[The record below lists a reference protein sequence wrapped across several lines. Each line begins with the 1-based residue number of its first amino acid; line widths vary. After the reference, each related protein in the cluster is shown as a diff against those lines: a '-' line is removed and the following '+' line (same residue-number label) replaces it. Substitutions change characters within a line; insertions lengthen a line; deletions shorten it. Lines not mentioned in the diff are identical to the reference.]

1 MPKGHEGLVFMTAL
15 AVNNSGTGVGFLE
28 GCPHLFDPP
37 DAAWPGILLGSGTED
52 YFDSGWYFNAG
63 EFRLPVAG
71 DTHLKMKGAPWWG
84 INTSANVSEW
94 SACEHLLFKLLVPSE
109 TLRRKRLHRPIS
121 RDGPATIFRRRACD
135 LALR

>member
-63 EFRLPVAG
+63 EKVEAFDQFPGPKCAT
-71 DTHLKMKGAPWWG
+71 D
-84 INTSANVSEW
+84 
-94 SACEHLLFKLLVPSE
+94 
-109 TLRRKRLHRPIS
+109 RRS
-121 RDGPATIFRRRACD
+121 RNPKVRTVQSDVRC
-135 LALR
+135 LSQV